1 MSKPNQLR
9 VGVIMTY
16 INLILGSLI
25 PMFYTPVILR
35 LLGQSEY
42 GLLGLAQSITGYL
55 SLLSLSLIHI

>member
-16 INLILGSLI
+16 INLALGSLI

-35 LLGQSEY
+35 LLGQSNTAFWDWLNPSQDIY
-42 GLLGLAQSITGYL
+42 PC
-55 SLLSLSLIHI
+55 